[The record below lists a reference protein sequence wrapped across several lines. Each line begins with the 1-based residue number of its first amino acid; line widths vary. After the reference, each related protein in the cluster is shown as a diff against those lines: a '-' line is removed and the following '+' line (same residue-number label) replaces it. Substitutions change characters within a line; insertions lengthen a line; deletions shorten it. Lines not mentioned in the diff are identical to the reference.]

1 MVSSVKV
8 VRIMS
13 KFSRA
18 ELMEVKMGVMILP
31 VIIHFCDVTNS
42 IAKQVEVISE
52 LPWPHLANA
61 FVFTY
66 TAN

>member
-1 MVSSVKV
+1 
-8 VRIMS
+8 
-13 KFSRA
+13 
-18 ELMEVKMGVMILP
+18 MGVTILP